1 MRILSI
7 IALAALTLGFAA
19 CAKHQPTT
27 TTTTGDGKSTHH
39 HHGYKK

>member
-19 CAKHQPTT
+19 CAKHQTT
-27 TTTTGDGKSTHH
+27 TTTTSDGKSTHH